1 MGPRII
7 EWCQGNTYELAAA
20 SDGLDVAVVIS
31 HDCDLRSEKETNVEI
46 IRSRYISTPNA
57 TFQYAKNART
67 LHIPVQNKT
76 GDERWIELEQKHK
89 QSVSIDELSAFQ
101 AGQWTITGASKRELK
116 QWLAARYARPAFPDA
131 FEAHLRTAIKKST
144 VEKEL
149 GKIIATAAAG
159 IYAVF
164 FQIMER
170 DQELPDEEPYTLH
183 IRIVYRT
190 EDFHSARAICEGARD
205 QIKLLFA
212 KIFGEEGDAIK
223 ICLETCEAIAD
234 SEIRLDFIRT
244 ADQWRVEHLS
254 FDDTPG
260 EFLEAG
266 KI

>member
-7 EWCQGNTYELAAA
+7 EWCQGKTYELAVA

-46 IRSRYISTPNA
+46 IRARYIASPNA

-76 GDERWIELEQKHK
+76 GDERWLELEQKHK
-89 QSVSIDELSAFQ
+89 QSISIDELNAFQ

-131 FEAHLRTAIKKST
+131 FETHLRTAIKKST

-170 DQELPDEEPYTLH
+170 DQELTDEEPYTLH

-190 EDFHSARAICEGARD
+190 EDFHNARPICEGARD
-205 QIKLLFA
+205 KIKLLFSE
-212 KIFGEEGDAIK
+212 IFGEEDKAVK
-223 ICLETCEAIAD
+223 ICLESSEVIAD

-260 EFLEAG
+260 EFLQAG

>member
-1 MGPRII
+1 M
-7 EWCQGNTYELAAA
+7 
-20 SDGLDVAVVIS
+20 
-31 HDCDLRSEKETNVEI
+31 
-46 IRSRYISTPNA
+46 
-57 TFQYAKNART
+57 
-67 LHIPVQNKT
+67 HIPVQNKA

-89 QSVSIDELSAFQ
+89 QSVSIDELNAFQ

-144 VEKEL
+144 VEKDL

-183 IRIVYRT
+183 ISIVYRT
-190 EDFHSARAICEGARD
+190 EDFHSARAICEGARN
-205 QIKLLFA
+205 QIKSLFA
-212 KIFGEEGDAIK
+212 KVFGEEDVAAK

-244 ADQWRVEHLS
+244 ADQWRVEYLS
-254 FDDTPG
+254 LDDTPG
-260 EFLEAG
+260 EFLQAG
-266 KI
+266 KV